1 MQNLIYGEN
10 EKYDFAVIKT
20 KKKKKICKYKI
31 LLIILCIEKKSIFS
45 ILNDL
50 RKFW

>member
-20 KKKKKICKYKI
+20 KKKKICKYFI
-31 LLIILCIEKKSIFS
+31 LLIISCIEKKSIFS